1 VWALIAAAASCLVAS
16 AWSVMHLLTVHGS
29 VRYDPSRL
37 RRALRDGVPVA
48 HLARLWQR
56 ENDCAEGAIV
66 EAVAGAADLDGARRA
81 VNEALLDLDGQLPR
95 ETPVR
100 ATCLR
105 VTLLG
110 TVLGVALL
118 VASRQ
123 AATVALLDVLAVGGA
138 SAMVAW
144 TASSEVQRMVERR
157 REELDG
163 LVDDLMA
170 SRWGAG
176 WAVGQERYTRAVQ
189 AREPRRRRSVDGLAR

>member
-1 VWALIAAAASCLVAS
+1 MWALIATATSCLVAS
-16 AWSVMHLLTVHGS
+16 AWSVMHLRTVHAA

-37 RRALRDGVPVA
+37 RRALREGIPVA
-48 HLARLWQR
+48 QLAGLWQ
-56 ENDCAEGAIV
+56 EDSDCAEGALV
-66 EAVAGAADLDGARRA
+66 EAVARAADVEEARHA
-81 VNEALLDLDGQLPR
+81 ANEALLDLDARLPR
-95 ETPVR
+95 ETQVR
-100 ATCLR
+100 VTCLR
-105 VTLLG
+105 VTVLG

-123 AATVALLDVLAVGGA
+123 AGTVALLDVLALGGA

-144 TASSEVQRMVERR
+144 TADSEVQRLVERR
-157 REELDG
+157 RQELDG